1 MMAMAG
7 IGEEKEEILFS
18 DDSEATRHFDC
29 LVGDIEDII
38 LSDEFVNLRENF
50 MKKHCYVFSDEE
62 ENKLEYMDIYKQ
74 YTSLIEGHIE
84 TELSARDSTFSMQA
98 FLQELSQCGSLDG
111 EVFDLLLTFTDFLA
125 FKTAMLET
133 KQSEESGSA
142 RLEDLLQVTRL
153 G

>member
-1 MMAMAG
+1 MAMASG
-7 IGEEKEEILFS
+7 DEKEEVLVF
-18 DDSEATRHFDC
+18 DDSEATRQFDC
-29 LVGDIEDII
+29 LVGHIESII
-38 LSDEFVNLRENF
+38 LSEEFVSLRESF
-50 MKKHCYVFSDEE
+50 MKKHCHVFCDDE

-84 TELSARDSTFSMQA
+84 TELSARESSFSMPA
-98 FLQELSQCGSLDG
+98 FLQELSQCGSLEG

-133 KQSEESGSA
+133 KQSEESGSS